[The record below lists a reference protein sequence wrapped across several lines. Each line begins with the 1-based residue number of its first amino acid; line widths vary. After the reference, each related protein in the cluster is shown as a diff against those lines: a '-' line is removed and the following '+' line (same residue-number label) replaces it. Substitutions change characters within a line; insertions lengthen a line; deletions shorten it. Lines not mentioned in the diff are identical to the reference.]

1 MGTFG
6 ENMQREREMRGITL
20 QEIALSTKIGVRSL
34 QALEEE
40 DFEKLPGGIFNK
52 GFVRAYA
59 RYLGID
65 EEQAVADFQAA
76 RTEKMPAPFGQTL
89 QKVYQTQPP
98 KESHSGTIFVIVLAL
113 MVLGGLG
120 YLGWRMKWLEKLHI
134 TSRSSSQTVAAPDPV
149 AETSNPPN
157 PSPPAPLPRDVSA
170 SPARQP
176 AGEPMNSTAAGTPA
190 SATTPATNQTFMVE
204 IKANESTWVSVSA
217 DGKRVLEGILKQ
229 GDQKSFNASDRVV
242 IKTGHAGGIQISR
255 NGEYLPA
262 QSPDKQDRTIVV
274 TRQGLQS
281 VSSRQ
286 RPSNL

>member
-6 ENMQREREMRGITL
+6 ENMQREREMRGISL

-98 KESHSGTIFVIVLAL
+98 KESHSGIIVVIVLAVL
-113 MVLGGLG
+113 VLGGLG
-120 YLGWRMKWLEKLHI
+120 YLGWRMKWLEKMHI
-134 TSRSSSQTVAAPDPV
+134 TSSSTAENVPV
-149 AETSNPPN
+149 ASTPPPD
-157 PSPPAPLPRDVSA
+157 PSPPAASAADGA
-170 SPARQP
+170 SPAAGQP
-176 AGEPMNSTAAGTPA
+176 VSQPTSSAATVTSAPA
-190 SATTPATNQTFMVE
+190 STPGQTFLVE
-204 IKANESTWVSVSA
+204 IKASERTWVSVSA
-217 DGKRVLEGILKQ
+217 DGKRVLEGVLKE
-229 GDQKSFNASDRVV
+229 GDQKSFSAGDRVV
-242 IKTGHAGGIQISR
+242 IKTANAGGLQISR

-262 QSPDKQDRTIVV
+262 QTSDKQNKTIVI
-274 TRQGLQS
+274 TRQGLQGES
-281 VSSRQ
+281 ASR
-286 RPSNL
+286 

>member
-98 KESHSGTIFVIVLAL
+98 KESHSGIIVVLVL
-113 MVLGGLG
+113 VVLVLGGLG
-120 YLGWRMKWLEKLHI
+120 YLGWRMKWLEKMHI
-134 TSRSSSQTVAAPDPV
+134 LSSSPTGTVAAPEPV
-149 AETSNPPN
+149 AATSPAPSVT
-157 PSPPAPLPRDVSA
+157 PSEAPTQGSSSPGASPPLNSV
-170 SPARQP
+170 PA
-176 AGEPMNSTAAGTPA
+176 ATAAPPGQDQSFLVEVRA
-190 SATTPATNQTFMVE
+190 SAR
-204 IKANESTWVSVSA
+204 TWVSVTA
-217 DGKRVLEGILKQ
+217 DGKHVLEGVLKE
-229 GDQKSFNASDRVV
+229 GDQKSFNAIDRVV
-242 IKTGHAGGIQISR
+242 IKTANPGGIQISR
-255 NGEYLPA
+255 NGEYLPS
-262 QSPDKQDRTIVV
+262 QSTDKQNKALVI

-281 VSSRQ
+281 VNALR
-286 RPSNL
+286 

>member
-6 ENMQREREMRGITL
+6 ENMQREREMRGISL

-98 KESHSGTIFVIVLAL
+98 KESHSGKIVAIVLVLLAL
-113 MVLGGLG
+113 AGLG
-120 YLGWRMKWLEKLHI
+120 YLGWRMKWLEKMHI
-134 TSRSSSQTVAAPDPV
+134 TSSA
-149 AETSNPPN
+149 AETTAVPESTAPAPANDPAGPVSTNPGSTNPN
-157 PSPPAPLPRDVSA
+157 SAAGTGSPPA
-170 SPARQP
+170 
-176 AGEPMNSTAAGTPA
+176 NSTAPMTAASSSVAGPPSAQA
-190 SATTPATNQTFMVE
+190 SSQAFLVE
-204 IKANESTWVSVSA
+204 VKASERVWVSISA
-217 DGKRVLEGILKQ
+217 DGKRVLEGVLKD
-229 GDQKSFNASDRVV
+229 GDQKSFNATDRVV
-242 IKTGHAGGIQISR
+242 INTGNAGGLQISR

-262 QSPDKQDRTIVV
+262 QASDKHNKSIVI
-274 TRQGLQS
+274 TRDAVQS
-281 VSSRQ
+281 DTSTR
-286 RPSNL
+286 

>member
-6 ENMQREREMRGITL
+6 ENMQREREMRGISL

-76 RTEKMPAPFGQTL
+76 RTEKIPAPFGQTL

-98 KESHSGTIFVIVLAL
+98 KESHSGIIVVLVLAVL
-113 MVLGGLG
+113 VLGGLG
-120 YLGWRMKWLEKLHI
+120 YLGWRMKWLEKMHI
-134 TSRSSSQTVAAPDPV
+134 TSSSTAENVPV
-149 AETSNPPN
+149 ASTTTPPDQ
-157 PSPPAPLPRDVSA
+157 SPPAA
-170 SPARQP
+170 STPDGTSPAARQP
-176 AGEPMNSTAAGTPA
+176 VSQPVSQPTSSAATVTSAPA
-190 SATTPATNQTFMVE
+190 STPGQTFLVE
-204 IKANESTWVSVSA
+204 IKASERTWVSVSA
-217 DGKRVLEGILKQ
+217 DGKRVLEGVLKE

-242 IKTGHAGGIQISR
+242 IKTANAGGLQISR

-262 QSPDKQDRTIVV
+262 QASDKQNKTIVI

-281 VSSRQ
+281 ESASR
-286 RPSNL
+286 